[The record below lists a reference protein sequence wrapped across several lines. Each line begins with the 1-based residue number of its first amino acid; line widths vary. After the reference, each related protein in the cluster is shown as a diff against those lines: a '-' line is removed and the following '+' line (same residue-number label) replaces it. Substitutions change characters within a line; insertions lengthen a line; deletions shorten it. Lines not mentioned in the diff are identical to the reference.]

1 MFVPPREKEKAV
13 EGRSQTCNV
22 PSPSKTPAPVEV
34 TKEGKNDPVH
44 QSTTALVTCGN
55 PSAAVSLATT
65 SCGLKTH
72 GSTDRR
78 KQAEQKSLDYEQSL
92 LQQYEIQQ
100 RVPQDDQQQHSI
112 RLCESNKLY
121 ARTSSLTMSHQQP
134 IAAVESAVEGHA
146 HAIRSSSSSSS
157 NMQQT
162 VVEQQTH
169 PSEHHPVVAP
179 INTSDLA
186 TDQPTNAFNE
196 ERLKA
201 QLVQRDQEIAD
212 IMDRCV

>member
-13 EGRSQTCNV
+13 EGRYQACNV
-22 PSPSKTPAPVEV
+22 PSPSETPAPVEV

-44 QSTTALVTCGN
+44 QRTTALMTCGN

-72 GSTDRR
+72 GSTGRR
-78 KQAEQKSLDYEQSL
+78 KQAEQKSLDYKQSL
-92 LQQYEIQQ
+92 LQQYELQQ
-100 RVPQDDQQQHSI
+100 HLPQDDQQQRSI
-112 RLCESNKLY
+112 RQCESNKLCE
-121 ARTSSLTMSHQQP
+121 RTSSLTTSHQQP
-134 IAAVESAVEGHA
+134 IAAVGSAVEGNA
-146 HAIRSSSSSSS
+146 RAIRSSSPSSS

-169 PSEHHPVVAP
+169 PSGHHPVVAP
-179 INTSDLA
+179 IKISDLA
-186 TDQPTNAFNE
+186 TDQRTNALNE
-196 ERLKA
+196 ECLRV